1 MILVFVSL
9 LIKLATGEKEKSR
22 SVLGPGL
29 VAYFIGLTQVKVS
42 KLHFIDD
49 C

>member
-1 MILVFVSL
+1 MILVFVLL
-9 LIKLATGEKEKSR
+9 LIKLATGEKEESQ

-29 VAYFIGLTQVKVS
+29 VAYFIRLTQVKVS

>member
-1 MILVFVSL
+1 MILVFILL
-9 LIKLATGEKEKSR
+9 LIKLATGEKEKSW
-22 SVLGPGL
+22 SVPGPGL
-29 VAYFIGLTQVKVS
+29 AAYFILLTQVKVS